1 MVTEN
6 ETEVCPQGNCLE
18 LATHEVVV
26 TSHNSTVRIG
36 PVCVDHA
43 QQRLAQ
49 AYLQH
54 EHHVKVE
61 IEIVA

>member
-1 MVTEN
+1 VVTES
-6 ETEVCPQGNCLE
+6 ETELCPQDDCLE

-26 TSHNSTVRIG
+26 TGHNSTVRIG

-49 AYLQH
+49 ANLQH
-54 EHHVKVE
+54 DHHVKVE
-61 IEIVA
+61 IEFVL